1 MSAQFE
7 FKGLF
12 FTKHALKRLGERGL
26 SVSDVWAV
34 WHNPQGSK
42 AASSKGAFVY
52 WRVYGQ
58 KKIEVVAKKSENNH
72 WVVISVWVRRE
83 EKFSKETFLSF
94 LLRRIF
100 H

>member
-1 MSAQFE
+1 MPASFE

-12 FTKHALKRLGERGL
+12 FTKHALKRIKERGL

-42 AASSKGAFVY
+42 IASSKGAFVY
-52 WRVYGQ
+52 WRVYRDGR
-58 KKIEVVAKKSENNH
+58 IEVVAKRTDNNR
-72 WVVISVWVRRE
+72 WVVISVWV
-83 EKFSKETFLSF
+83 KKDKKAFSETFLDF
-94 LLRRIF
+94 LIRRIF